1 MNKKSKIL
9 FEDNQMLYNKWV
21 SGIAKREAPSD
32 VITVDD
38 IINRYRNNLN
48 NQAPKMLPYPLNSLL
63 DCVGNIFIKA
73 ADVRRLLIDSSKY
86 PLIKEDKRKLKCLE
100 SLNKKMK
107 EIQDIL
113 YSCTEEFNILVEDR
127 KGKIK

>member
-1 MNKKSKIL
+1 MNKKSKL
-9 FEDNQMLYNKWV
+9 LLEDNQMLYNKWV

-38 IINRYRNNLN
+38 IVNRYRNNLN
-48 NQAPKMLPYPLNSLL
+48 NQAPKILPYPLNSLL

-86 PLIKEDKRKLKCLE
+86 PLIKEDKKKLKCLE

-107 EIQDIL
+107 EVQDIL